1 MRIMSREVIAVRIW
15 TLIITVLFS
24 VGCGGESGKSESKA
38 NSKSAVESS
47 SKKSDLTQLLHEY
60 GDLLDDYAD
69 IMKKV
74 SEGDLSAM
82 SEMMSIT
89 EKVTKWM
96 EKWEKELEAS
106 NDDLSPSDLADIM
119 KEYQRLLERYQEI
132 VSNM

>member
-1 MRIMSREVIAVRIW
+1 M
-15 TLIITVLFS
+15 
-24 VGCGGESGKSESKA
+24 
-38 NSKSAVESS
+38 
-47 SKKSDLTQLLHEY
+47 
-60 GDLLDDYAD
+60 
-69 IMKKV
+69 
-74 SEGDLSAM
+74 SAM